1 MSRPDGATD
10 SEQAPHAAASAE
22 LSEVVGHS
30 GGPLLVTGT
39 AGSGR
44 SQALAERYAAL
55 AHGGVAASQ
64 ILALSSSDGGAE
76 RLRERI
82 DPLLAGEGHEQP
94 NVLSI
99 AGAAAQLLRDES
111 IAAGSDPLAHV
122 ATRTD
127 RLALLLD
134 RLDELPLR
142 HHDLGGRPAVLLSA
156 LIARID
162 EMKGGGAGAS
172 DVRAWAAG
180 LPEGEQRTV
189 REREFAELMAVHD
202 RLLEAQGLL
211 DAGEVVLRAAQLLER
226 RDDVRERVGARWR
239 HLLADD
245 LEDATSAQLRFVE
258 LLTAPHGDLVAVID
272 DDPATRTGSARITAL
287 TAHGIGGHRADV
299 IDMGA
304 SVRCP
309 PQVSAAAQGAAG
321 LWSAPPATG
330 TDVRAWRCESTVTEA
345 GAVAARVAELIA
357 QGEPPEEIAVIVP
370 SVRRDGQQIASALQ
384 DRAIPHRLSGT
395 AALLGQAEVRDV
407 IAWLRL
413 LSDPSDA
420 SAAVRALTRP
430 PLEVH
435 SIDVARCLQIARR
448 RKLDMVRGLS
458 AATEAPQ
465 LPPEARERVVL
476 FLRQYERLAAGLDGT
491 RPDLFV
497 HQLIEELGLRRRHV
511 FAAQADVIERL
522 RGLSRLGGLAQNYS
536 ERVPQATARDF
547 ANWLA
552 SLADVGLEVDDDPH
566 ERPRGVTVI
575 ELEASKGRE
584 WRHVLLCGLSDAQI
598 PGRMRSRP
606 IPVPAELLGMAEPQD
621 DADEVGDEQLV
632 LARRLLRIGIS
643 RASRS
648 LVLSFAAEGPSGAP
662 RGPSPIAD
670 AACAAA
676 GIGWEP
682 VGEPADDADHALQ
695 GAFAE
700 LRDQLLADVQ
710 RIGSRLGELRLDTDL
725 DVAHGATRYLELLKV
740 AALLARPE
748 GQSIDEA
755 LPAVS
760 GAIDRAA
767 TSIQREILGTSSLDD
782 LLVSA
787 ERGAAAR
794 AGDAAATARH
804 EPSLEPFLPRRGEGL
819 ALSASD
825 IETYRACPLKYKF
838 ARVLRVPQEPT
849 INQRFGIVIH
859 QVLER
864 YHQDDPALPARPAR
878 PRSLEELLGL
888 LETSW
893 RRAGF
898 GTSTD
903 EEVQLWH
910 KAEDALRKYHA
921 RFHAEDV
928 EPMWFE
934 RSFSFTLGRHTLRGR
949 VDRVDRRAD
958 GSYELIDYKTGRPKS
973 EEQLA
978 GDVQLTLYAVAAER
992 AWDLPASHQ
1001 SYYYVLDDSKALLP
1015 DFGPHSREWIA
1026 EVVDEVAAGIE
1037 AQGFE
1042 PTPSFSACSM
1052 CDYAL
1057 ACPAREH

>member
-1 MSRPDGATD
+1 VSRPEGAIDENAAPRLD
-10 SEQAPHAAASAE
+10 SSTGLTEVAE
-22 LSEVVGHS
+22 HS
-30 GGPLLVTGT
+30 GAPLLVTGT

-44 SQALAERYAAL
+44 TSALALRYARL
-55 AHGGVAASQ
+55 VACGTSSSQ
-64 ILALSSSDGGAE
+64 ILALSPADAAAE

-82 DPLLAGEGHEQP
+82 DALLADRGHQQP
-94 NVLSI
+94 TVLSI
-99 AGAAAQLLRDES
+99 AAAAAQLLRDES

-162 EMKGGGAGAS
+162 EIKAAGARTV
-172 DVRAWAAG
+172 DVQTWAAG
-180 LPEGEQRTV
+180 LPDHDQRTV

-211 DAGEVVLRAAQLLER
+211 DAGEVVLRGAALLER
-226 RDDVRERVGARWR
+226 RSDVRERTGIRWR
-239 HLLADD
+239 HLIVDD
-245 LEDATSAQLRFVE
+245 LEDASAAQLRLLE
-258 LLTAPHGDLVAVID
+258 LLTAPHGDLVAAID
-272 DDPATRTGSARITAL
+272 DDPDTRTGSSRISAL
-287 TAHGIGGHRADV
+287 AAHGIGGHRTSVTDL
-299 IDMGA
+299 GA
-304 SVRCP
+304 SRRCP
-309 PQVSAAAQGAAG
+309 PQVSAAALGASG
-321 LWSAPPATG
+321 LWSAAPQSGDA
-330 TDVRAWRCESTVTEA
+330 VAAWRCESAAAEA
-345 GAVAARVAELIA
+345 GAVASHVANLIA
-357 QGEPPEEIAVIVP
+357 AGEPAEEIAVIVP
-370 SVRRDGQQIASALQ
+370 SVRRDGQQIAAALQ
-384 DRAIPHRLSGT
+384 DRAITHRLAGT

-458 AATEAPQ
+458 AATESPQ

-476 FLRQYERLAAGLDGT
+476 FLRQYERLASGLDST

-497 HQLIEELGLRRRHV
+497 HRLIEDLGLRRRHV
-511 FAAQADVIERL
+511 FAAQADVVARL
-522 RGLSRLGGLAQNYS
+522 RGLSRLSGLAQTYS
-536 ERVPQATARDF
+536 ERVPQASARDF
-547 ANWLA
+547 ARWLA

-575 ELEASKGRE
+575 ELEAAKGRQ
-584 WRHVLLCGLSDAQI
+584 WRHVVLCGLSETQI
-598 PGRMRSRP
+598 PGRLRSRP
-606 IPVPAELLGMAEPQD
+606 IPVPAELLGVAEP
-621 DADEVGDEQLV
+621 DERAGERRDEQIV

-643 RASRS
+643 RASRT
-648 LVLSFAAEGPSGAP
+648 LVLSYAAEGPNGAP
-662 RGPSPIAD
+662 RGPSAL
-670 AACAAA
+670 AEGARLAA
-676 GIGWEP
+676 GVDWEP
-682 VGEPADDADHALQ
+682 VAEQPVDAEHALQ
-695 GAFAE
+695 GAYAE
-700 LRDQLLADVQ
+700 LRDELLADVH
-710 RIGSRLGELRLDTDL
+710 RIGARLGELRLDTDL

-767 TSIQREILGTSSLDD
+767 TSLQREILGTSSLDD
-782 LLVSA
+782 LLLGA
-787 ERGAAAR
+787 ARGAAAR
-794 AGDAAATARH
+794 VSDAAATARH
-804 EPSLEPFLPRRGEGL
+804 EPSLEPFLPRRGSGL

-838 ARVLRVPQEPT
+838 ARVLRVPSEPT

-864 YHQDDPALPARPAR
+864 FHQDDPAMPARPAR
-878 PRSLEELLGL
+878 PRSLQELLGL

-910 KAEDALRKYHA
+910 KAEDALRRYHT
-921 RFHAEDV
+921 RFHADDV
-928 EPMWFE
+928 QPLWFE

-949 VDRVDRRAD
+949 VDRVDRLAD
-958 GSYELIDYKTGRPKS
+958 GGYELIDYKTGRPKTQ
-973 EEQLA
+973 EQLA

-992 AWDLPASHQ
+992 AWDLPSSRQ
-1001 SYYYVLDDSKALLP
+1001 SYYYVLDDSKVLLP
-1015 DFGPHSREWIA
+1015 EGGRTEAIA
-1026 EVVDEVAAGIE
+1026 EVVEEVAAGIE